1 MKRIL
6 KNAKLIDVEELSIN
20 LRNIIIDNG
29 EIIDILQITEQIPE
43 SEDIIDLKEQYVS
56 PGFIDSHLHIESSM
70 MPPLEFAKYAVKH
83 GTTSALV
90 DPHEIANVSG
100 KKGIRSWIE
109 QAKLTPMDIYIG
121 IPSCVPATHL
131 ENSGAEIN
139 VSDIKEFL
147 NQSNDENDQIYG
159 LGEMMNFPGIIHG
172 FGDAREKVDVAIS
185 AGKIVDGHCPGVI
198 GSELISYIT
207 NGKNDGIVRIS
218 SDHESTTASEVIE
231 KLNAGMF
238 ISLRYG
244 SATRDLDR
252 ILPDLIESNI
262 DFQHIMLCSDDLSPD
277 ELYKR
282 GHVDR
287 IIKQARDIFL
297 EKTRMSL
304 EETTCKA
311 ISLATLNPGKYIEPF
326 LKLTNRLPIGK
337 ISKGYKA
344 NLVVFKSLESI
355 DISYVFFNGEIIVK
369 ENSIQNEIPSFDY
382 SKFLNSVNISHKI
395 SSDEFII
402 PYNGV
407 KSSVQTNIIQTTP
420 ISLITKRIK
429 IDLPIIEINGQKQIV
444 SNPDDDILK
453 IAVFDRHH
461 KTGSHCIGLI
471 KGIGIKNGAIAS
483 TVAHDSHN
491 LIIVGTDDESMAK
504 VANIMRERGGGMASL
519 NNDTL
524 TYFPLPIA
532 GLMSSDPIEKIVE
545 NYNNVKKSARDM
557 GSSLENVF
565 MTMSFMALAVIPEI
579 KITDM
584 GIVDVNSFKF
594 INLFDE
600 EN

>member
-1 MKRIL
+1 MKKIL
-6 KNAKLIDVEELSIN
+6 KNANIIDVEELSIK
-20 LRNIIIDNG
+20 LRNIIIENG
-29 EIIDILQITEQIPE
+29 EIIDILPISEQIPE
-43 SEDIIDLKEQYVS
+43 SENIIDLNEQYVS
-56 PGFIDSHLHIESSM
+56 PGFIESHLHIESSM

-83 GTTSALV
+83 GTTCALV
-90 DPHEIANVSG
+90 DPHEIANVFG
-100 KKGIRSWIE
+100 KDGIRAWID

-139 VSDIKEFL
+139 VGDIKEFL
-147 NQSNDENDQIYG
+147 NQPNNKNNLVYG

-172 FGDAREKVDVAIS
+172 FGDAREKVDTAIS
-185 AGKIVDGHCPGVI
+185 AGKIVDGHCPGVT

-207 NGKNDGIVRIS
+207 NGKNDGIVRIK

-231 KLNAGMF
+231 KINAGMF

-262 DFQHIMLCSDDLSPD
+262 NFQHIMLCSDDLSPS
-277 ELYKR
+277 ELYQR

-297 EKTRMSL
+297 EKTRMTL
-304 EETTCKA
+304 EQATCKA
-311 ISLATLNPGKYIEPF
+311 ISLATLNPGKYIESF

-337 ISKGYKA
+337 LSKGYQA
-344 NLVVFKSLESI
+344 NITVFKSLESI
-355 DISYVFFNGEIIVK
+355 DISYVMVNGEIVVK
-369 ENSIQNEIPSFDY
+369 DNSLQNEIASYDY
-382 SKFLNSVNISHKI
+382 SKFLNSVNISNKI
-395 SSDEFII
+395 TKDDFII
-402 PYNGV
+402 TYSGN
-407 KSSVQTNIIQTTP
+407 KSTVLTNVIQTTP
-420 ISLITKRIK
+420 ISLITKKLQIE
-429 IDLPIIEINGQKQIV
+429 IPIIEKDGQKQIV
-444 SNPDDDILK
+444 SNPDEDILK

-461 KTGSHCIGLI
+461 NTDSHSIGLI
-471 KGIGIKNGAIAS
+471 KGIGIKKGAIAS

-491 LIIVGTDDESMAK
+491 LIIVGSDDDSMAK
-504 VANIMRERGGGMASL
+504 IANIMRERGGGMASL
-519 NNDTL
+519 AQDNL

-532 GLMSSDPIEKIVE
+532 GLMSSDSIERIVE
-545 NYNNVKKSARDM
+545 NYNNVKKAARNM

-565 MTMSFMALAVIPEI
+565 MTLSFMALAVIPEI

-584 GIVDVNSFKF
+584 GIVDVRSFEL
-594 INLFDE
+594 IDLFVK

>member
-1 MKRIL
+1 LKRIL
-6 KNAKLIDVEELSIN
+6 KNARIIDVEELSIK
-20 LRNIIIDNG
+20 LRHIIIDNG
-29 EIIDILQITEQIPE
+29 EIIDILPISEQIPE
-43 SEDIIDLKEQYVS
+43 IEDIIDLKEQYVS
-56 PGFIDSHLHIESSM
+56 PGFIESHLHIESSM
-70 MPPLEFAKYAVKH
+70 MPPLEFVKYAVKH

-100 KKGIRSWIE
+100 KEGIRSWID

-147 NQSNDENDQIYG
+147 TQSNDESDQIYG

-172 FGDAREKVDVAIS
+172 FGNAREKVDAAIS
-185 AGKIVDGHCPGVI
+185 AGKIVDGHCPGVT
-198 GSELISYIT
+198 GKDLLSYVS
-207 NGKNDGIVRIS
+207 NGKNDGIVRIR

-231 KLNAGMF
+231 KINAGMF
-238 ISLRYG
+238 IFLRYG

-252 ILPDLIESNI
+252 ILPDLIEENI
-262 DFQHIMLCSDDLSPD
+262 DFQHIMLCSDDLSPS

-304 EETTCKA
+304 EQTTCKA
-311 ISLATLNPGKYIEPF
+311 ISLATLNPGKYIDPF

-344 NLVVFKSLESI
+344 NLVIFKTLESI
-355 DISYVFFNGEIIVK
+355 DISYVIFNGEIVVK
-369 ENSIQNEIPSFDY
+369 DNSLQNEMPSYDY
-382 SKFLNSVNISHKI
+382 SKFLNSVNISNNI
-395 SSDEFII
+395 TTDDFII
-402 PYNGV
+402 PYNGNNHF
-407 KSSVQTNIIQTTP
+407 VQANIIQTTP
-420 ISLITKRIK
+420 ISLITKRKQIK
-429 IDLPIIEINGQKQIV
+429 MPIIEIKGEKQIV
-444 SNPDDDILK
+444 SNPEKDILK

-461 KTGSHCIGLI
+461 KTGSHSIGLI

-483 TVAHDSHN
+483 TVAHDNHN
-491 LIIVGTDDESMAK
+491 LIIVGTDDDSMAK
-504 VANIMRERGGGMASL
+504 IANIMREKGGGMASL
-519 NNDTL
+519 RNDSL

-545 NYNNVKKSARDM
+545 NYDIVKKSAREM
-557 GSSLENVF
+557 GSPLENVF
-565 MTMSFMALAVIPEI
+565 MTLSFMALAVIPEI

-584 GIVDVNSFKF
+584 GIVDVNSFEF
-594 INLFDE
+594 ISLYE
-600 EN
+600 

>member
-1 MKRIL
+1 MKKIL
-6 KNAKLIDVEELSIN
+6 KNANIIDVENLSVK

-29 EIIDILQITEQIPE
+29 KIIDILPITEQIPE
-43 SEDIIDLKEQYVS
+43 SNDIIDLKEQYVA

-83 GTTSALV
+83 GTTCALV

-100 KKGIRSWIE
+100 KEGIRSWID
-109 QAKLTPMDIYIG
+109 QSKLTPMDIYIG

-147 NQSNDENDQIYG
+147 SQPNDESDQIYG
-159 LGEMMNFPGIIHG
+159 LGEMMNFPGIING
-172 FGDAREKVDVAIS
+172 FGDAREKVNVAIS
-185 AGKIVDGHCPGVI
+185 AGKIVDGHCPGVT
-198 GSELISYIT
+198 GKDLLSYVS
-207 NGKNDGIVRIS
+207 NGEMDGVVRIK
-218 SDHESTTASEVIE
+218 SDHESTTASEVME
-231 KLNAGMF
+231 KINAGMS

-262 DFQHIMLCSDDLSPD
+262 NFQHIMLCSDDLSPS
-277 ELYKR
+277 ELFKR

-297 EKTRMSL
+297 EKTRLSL
-304 EETTCKA
+304 EQATCKA
-311 ISLATLNPGKYIEPF
+311 ISLATLNPGKYIESF
-326 LKLTNRLPIGK
+326 LKLTNRPSIGK

-355 DISYVFFNGEIIVK
+355 DISYVIFNGKIVVK
-369 ENSIQNEIPSFDY
+369 DNSLQNEIPSYDY
-382 SKFLNSVNISHKI
+382 SKFLNSVSISHKI
-395 SSDEFII
+395 STDEFII
-402 PYNGV
+402 PYNGN
-407 KSSVQTNIIQTTP
+407 KSSVQANIIQTTP
-420 ISLITKRIK
+420 ISLITKK
-429 IDLPIIEINGQKQIV
+429 IQIDMPIIEVNGQKQIV
-444 SNPDDDILK
+444 SNPKEDILK

-461 KTGSHCIGLI
+461 KTGSHSIGLI
-471 KGIGIKNGAIAS
+471 KGIGIKKGAIAS
-483 TVAHDSHN
+483 TVAHDNHN

-504 VANIMRERGGGMASL
+504 IANIMRERGGGMASL
-519 NNDTL
+519 KNNNL

-532 GLMSSDPIEKIVE
+532 GLMSSEPIENIVE

-565 MTMSFMALAVIPEI
+565 MTISFMALAVIPEI
-579 KITDM
+579 KIIDM
-584 GIVDVNSFKF
+584 GIVDVNSFKL
-594 INLFDE
+594 IDIFDE

>member
-6 KNAKLIDVEELSIN
+6 KNARIIDVEELSIK

-29 EIIDILQITEQIPE
+29 KIIDILPITEQIPE
-43 SEDIIDLKEQYVS
+43 SDNVIDLKEQYVS
-56 PGFIDSHLHIESSM
+56 PGFIESHLHIESSM

-83 GTTSALV
+83 GTTCALV

-100 KKGIRSWIE
+100 KEGIRSWVD
-109 QAKLTPMDIYIG
+109 QAKLIPMDVYIG

-139 VSDIKEFL
+139 VNDIKEFL
-147 NQSNDENDQIYG
+147 NLPNDKNNQIYG

-172 FGDAREKVDVAIS
+172 FGDAREKVDVAFS
-185 AGKIVDGHCPGVI
+185 AGKIVDGHCPGI
-198 GSELISYIT
+198 TGSDLISYIT
-207 NGKNDGIVRIS
+207 NGKNDGIVRIR

-231 KLNAGMF
+231 KLNAGMSIF
-238 ISLRYG
+238 LRYG

-252 ILPDLIESNI
+252 ILPDLIESNT
-262 DFQHIMLCSDDLSPD
+262 DFKHIMLCSDDLSPS
-277 ELYKR
+277 ELFKR
-282 GHVDR
+282 GHIDR

-304 EETTCKA
+304 EQTTCKA
-311 ISLATLNPGKYIEPF
+311 ISLATLNPGNYIKPF

-344 NLVVFKSLESI
+344 NLVVFKSLELI
-355 DISYVFFNGEIIVK
+355 DISYVFFNGEIVVK
-369 ENSIQNEIPSFDY
+369 DNSLQNEIPSYDY
-382 SKFLNSVNISHKI
+382 SKFLNSVNITHKI
-395 SSDEFII
+395 STDEFII
-402 PYNGV
+402 PYNGN
-407 KSSVQTNIIQTTP
+407 KSSVQANVIQTTP
-420 ISLITKRIK
+420 ISLVTKRIQ
-429 IDLPIIEINGQKQIV
+429 IEMPIIEIDGQKQII
-444 SNPDDDILK
+444 SNPEEDILK

-461 KTGSHCIGLI
+461 KTGSHSIGLI
-471 KGIGIKNGAIAS
+471 KGIGIKKGAIAS
-483 TVAHDSHN
+483 TVAHDNHN

-504 VANIMRERGGGMASL
+504 IANIMRERGGGMASL
-519 NNDTL
+519 KNDTL

-545 NYNNVKKSARDM
+545 NYNKVKKSAREM

-584 GIVDVNSFKF
+584 GIVDVNSFKL
-594 INLFDE
+594 IDLFDN

>member
-1 MKRIL
+1 MKIIL
-6 KNAKLIDVEELSIN
+6 KNANIIDVEDQSIK

-29 EIIDILQITEQIPE
+29 EIIDILPITEQISE

-56 PGFIDSHLHIESSM
+56 PGFIEAHLHIESSM
-70 MPPLEFAKYAVKH
+70 MPPLEFVKYAVKH
-83 GTTSALV
+83 GTTCALV

-100 KKGIRSWIE
+100 KEGIKSWID
-109 QAKLTPMDIYIG
+109 QAKITPMDIYIG

-131 ENSGAEIN
+131 EHSGATIS
-139 VSDIKEFL
+139 VTDIKEL
-147 NQSNDENDQIYG
+147 LKIDYVYG

-172 FGDAREKVDVAIS
+172 FGDAREKVDAAIT
-185 AGKIVDGHCPGVI
+185 ARKLVDGHCPGVS
-198 GSELISYIT
+198 GKDLSSYIT
-207 NGKNDGIVRIS
+207 NGKNDGIVRIMT
-218 SDHESTTASEVIE
+218 DHESTTTSEVIE
-231 KLNAGMF
+231 KINAGMF

-252 ILPDLIESNI
+252 ILPDLIEAGI
-262 DFQHIMLCSDDLSPD
+262 DLQKIMLCSDDLSPS
-277 ELYKR
+277 ELYQR
-282 GHVDR
+282 GHINR
-287 IIKQARDIFL
+287 IIKQARDIIL
-297 EKTRMSL
+297 EKTRMSV
-304 EETTCKA
+304 EQATCKA

-355 DISYVFFNGEIIVK
+355 DISYVLFNGDIVVK
-369 ENSIQNEIPSFDY
+369 DNSLQNEMPSYDY
-382 SKFLNSVNISHKI
+382 SKFLNSVKI
-395 SSDEFII
+395 TNKITTDDFII
-402 PYNGV
+402 PYNG
-407 KSSVQTNIIQTTP
+407 KKQSVQTNIIQTTP
-420 ISLITKRIK
+420 ISLITRRVQIK
-429 IDLPIIEINGQKQIV
+429 MPIIEINGQKQIV
-444 SNPDDDILK
+444 SNPNEDILK

-461 KTGSHCIGLI
+461 KTGSHSIGLI
-471 KGIGIKNGAIAS
+471 KGIGIKKGAIAS

-491 LIIVGTDDESMAK
+491 LIIVGTDDECMAK
-504 VANIMRERGGGMASL
+504 IANIMRERGGGMASL
-519 NNDTL
+519 KNDIL

-545 NYNNVKKSARDM
+545 NYNNVKKSAREM

-584 GIVDVNSFKF
+584 GIVDVNSFKL
-594 INLFDE
+594 IDLFD
-600 EN
+600 NKN

>member
-6 KNAKLIDVEELSIN
+6 KNARLIDVEELSIK
-20 LRNIIIDNG
+20 LRHIIIDNG
-29 EIIDILQITEQIPE
+29 EIIDILPITEQIPE
-43 SEDIIDLKEQYVS
+43 NDDIIDLKEQYVS

-70 MPPLEFAKYAVKH
+70 MPPLEFAKYSTKH
-83 GTTSALV
+83 GTTCALV

-100 KKGIRSWIE
+100 KDGINLWIE

-131 ENSGAEIN
+131 EHSGAEIN
-139 VSDIKEFL
+139 VNDIKDFL
-147 NQSNDENDQIYG
+147 KQSNKNNDQIYG

-172 FGDAREKVDVAIS
+172 FGDAREKVDAAIS
-185 AGKIVDGHCPGVI
+185 AGKIVDGHCPGVS
-198 GSELISYIT
+198 GSDLMSYIT

-218 SDHESTTASEVIE
+218 SDHESTNASEVIE
-231 KLNAGMF
+231 KINGGMT

-252 ILPDLIESNI
+252 ILPDLIEADI
-262 DFQHIMLCSDDLSPD
+262 DFQHIMLCSDDLSPS
-277 ELYKR
+277 ELYTR

-304 EETTCKA
+304 EQTTCKA

-326 LKLTNRLPIGK
+326 LKSTNRLPIGK

-344 NLVVFKSLESI
+344 NLVVFKTLESI
-355 DISYVFFNGEIIVK
+355 DISYVISNGKIVVK
-369 ENSIQNEIPSFDY
+369 DDSLQNEIPSYDY
-382 SKFLNSVNISHKI
+382 SNFHNSVNISHKI
-395 SSDEFII
+395 TNDDFVI
-402 PYNGV
+402 PYNGNNP
-407 KSSVQTNIIQTTP
+407 SVQTNVIQTTP
-420 ISLITKRIK
+420 ISLITKHIQ
-429 IDLPIIEINGQKQIV
+429 IEMPIIEINGQKQII
-444 SNPDDDILK
+444 SNPEEDILK

-461 KTGSHCIGLI
+461 STGSHSVGLI
-471 KGIGIKNGAIAS
+471 KGIGIKKGAIAS
-483 TVAHDSHN
+483 TVAHDNHN
-491 LIIVGTDDESMAK
+491 LIIVGTDDESMSK
-504 VANIMRERGGGMASL
+504 IANIMKERGGGMASL
-519 NNDTL
+519 TNDSL
-524 TYFPLPIA
+524 TFFPLPIA
-532 GLMSSDPIEKIVE
+532 GLMSSDPIEKIVDK
-545 NYNNVKKSARDM
+545 YNNVKKSARDM

-584 GIVDVNSFKF
+584 GIVDVNSFK
-594 INLFDE
+594 IIPLFDE